1 MKKTL
6 FLFAFL
12 LICASCFAGV
22 FDALIGNRYKGI
34 INSNGVNYELYI
46 VESDAVITKGYVI
59 HAKITGKDGNV
70 TWVSAMG
77 NGSNSVK
84 TIKLNK
90 LNKWGVF
97 ENQNAE
103 ANHDGF
109 DIGFLTKKLNKGSVS
124 EVLKALHLTSEEIKL
139 TSMKE
144 SMYEVQTEFG
154 VMKLK
159 MLKPIE
165 K

>member
-1 MKKTL
+1 
-6 FLFAFL
+6 
-12 LICASCFAGV
+12 
-22 FDALIGNRYKGI
+22 
-34 INSNGVNYELYI
+34 
-46 VESDAVITKGYVI
+46 
-59 HAKITGKDGNV
+59 
-70 TWVSAMG
+70 
-77 NGSNSVK
+77 
-84 TIKLNK
+84 

-159 MLKPIE
+159 MLKPTE